1 MTLAPGR
8 VVRQSNY
15 IVTHL
20 LKNNITGLRRGEK
33 ACFSNFK
40 KELTGISVTRKNR
53 QMSIKVA
60 ENDRF

>member
-15 IVTHL
+15 PFAEKQHHWPT
-20 LKNNITGLRRGEK
+20 TREK